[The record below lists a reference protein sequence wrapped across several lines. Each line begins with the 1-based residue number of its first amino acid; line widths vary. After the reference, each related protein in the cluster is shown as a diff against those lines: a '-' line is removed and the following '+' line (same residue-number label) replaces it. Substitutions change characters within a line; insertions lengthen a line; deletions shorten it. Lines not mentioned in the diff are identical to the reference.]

1 MARISLFI
9 IITVL
14 SATSGVSLEAAG
26 SRVTF
31 TSSELKTKWSEI
43 ETLDFDGD
51 GLEDIMLLD
60 PDRKNLSFFF
70 QDTRGGFSEDPQ
82 ITYSF
87 GGTPSVLWPSERPN
101 RRGQD
106 ILVMTHS
113 GVSALT
119 YVDKV
124 TPPIMKELIARRTIV
139 PEEKPEKES
148 ERRLIFFP
156 LSMRTARNTSV
167 IIVPTREA
175 VEIWEYADDDGWH
188 HAYSLEDALKHTFGG
203 PSRELAYYEE
213 WSFAM
218 NIGDTNSD
226 GRLDLVVSRSDFGGE
241 KHTTSI
247 YEQTAEGTFPR
258 TASRSLETELRWPMW
273 MCLEDI
279 NTDGRVDLI
288 KNKWLME
295 DWFMPGTYSGKVIV
309 RVFLSDADGNI
320 PDEPQ
325 YLFRKND
332 WLPSIP
338 VVDIDGDGH
347 MDLVFG
353 YSRWRFQEEVRES
366 LLAKRIDLTL
376 RFHLYDAGG
385 FAEKPDFQMPLKLSL
400 NSRNLGSLIM
410 LDFSY
415 GREFSTLMT
424 LDGDFNGDGR
434 RDLLVKDR
442 ARYASVYFFRSRQE
456 GFSRRAD
463 MFFDVK
469 TVSRLVAHDLNGDG
483 ISDLIVGRED
493 RESIT
498 THISRRR

>member
-1 MARISLFI
+1 VCI
-9 IITVL
+9 IVTAVL
-14 SATSGVSLEAAG
+14 SAGVLSLEAA
-26 SRVTF
+26 RPAVTF

-43 ETLDFDGD
+43 QTFDFDGD
-51 GLEDIMLLD
+51 GLEDVVLLD
-60 PDRKNLSFFF
+60 PDRKSLSFFF
-70 QDTRGGFSEDPQ
+70 QDAESRFPENPQ
-82 ITYSF
+82 VTYSF
-87 GGTPSVLWPSERPN
+87 GYTPSVLWPGERPN
-101 RRGQD
+101 RHGQD

-113 GVSALT
+113 GISALT
-119 YVDKV
+119 YVDRV
-124 TPPIMKELIARRTIV
+124 TPPIVKELIARETIL
-139 PEEKPEKES
+139 PEEKPEKE
-148 ERRLIFFP
+148 EDRRLMFFP
-156 LSMRTARNTSV
+156 LSVRTVKAQPL
-167 IIVPTREA
+167 IIIPTPDA
-175 VEIWEYADDDGWH
+175 VEIWEYSSKSGWH
-188 HAYSLEDALKHTFGG
+188 YAYSLEDALKHTFGG
-203 PSRELAYYEE
+203 PSREHAYYEE

-218 NIGDTNSD
+218 SIGDTNSN
-226 GRLDLVVSRSDFGGE
+226 GRSDLVIRRSDYGEE
-241 KHTTSI
+241 KHTVSI
-247 YEQTAEGTFPR
+247 YEQTEEGAFPKNAAKSFR
-258 TASRSLETELRWPMW
+258 TELDWPMW
-273 MCLEDI
+273 MCLQDI
-279 NTDGRVDLI
+279 NADGQVDLI

-295 DWFMPGTYSGKVIV
+295 DWFLPGTYSGKVIV
-309 RVFLSDADGNI
+309 RLFLSDADGNI

-347 MDLVFG
+347 MDLVLG
-353 YSRWRFQEEVRES
+353 YSRWRGSEEVHEA

-400 NSRNLGSLIM
+400 NDRNLGGLMM

-442 ARYASVYFFRSRQE
+442 DRDASVYFFRSSQE

-469 TVSRLVAHDLNGDG
+469 TVNRLIAHDLNGDG
-483 ISDLIVGRED
+483 ISDLIVDPED
-493 RESIT
+493 RESLAV
-498 THISRRR
+498 HISRRR